1 MKSALILGGTQ
12 FVGKRLV
19 QLLIDEG
26 VNVTIATRGQTPDS
40 FGNRVSR
47 IIIDREDSHSINQA
61 FSGKKWDVVYDQ
73 TCYSPQEALD
83 TWNALEGKSLEICV
97 HFKSGCI

>member
-26 VNVTIATRGQTPDS
+26 VEVTVATRGFASD
-40 FGNRVSR
+40 
-47 IIIDREDSHSINQA
+47 A
-61 FSGKKWDVVYDQ
+61 F
-73 TCYSPQEALD
+73 
-83 TWNALEGKSLEICV
+83 
-97 HFKSGCI
+97 